1 MLTARLF
8 RLGSLL
14 TVFCCLVASGQER
27 KKAAPTEQLYL
38 LAGTPSFYKYPAT
51 LYQAVGGKL
60 KHVREVVSE
69 SEGLRSVQAWGNV
82 IFLVHPSEA
91 LGDEE
96 DPRLRKTFVTVVHAD
111 EPLRVDDLVIDTG
124 PGDFFIDPYHIAT
137 TEPRRSIIDDL
148 LPSFEGGL
156 EVGNLRILDVSGD
169 LSAPPPR
176 VKQSSIG
183 EYGTLRL
190 DGDPGGPVPS
200 GRFFVT
206 VSGENLVLKLSDPDV
221 LPLIVDSVPSFVG
234 SAADQTALHRLYI
247 VAASAEYL
255 CLERF
260 WEAADWSSGKPGNS
274 TELFIHYRA
283 SNQWKTLQLE
293 GNYSRS
299 RLFGSWL
306 AVIVGIYNLDNKLG
320 TSPGAENERNTGG
333 AGGHGQGLTAPFPNV
348 RQEYGSGQSETWAP
362 GVLVLQNLE
371 DGRKIRIETN
381 QADSEILSV
390 RGDTVLY
397 RVNDTIYQTRIVG
410 DKLQDSTVLAKDED
424 VPEIHWGFW
433 GPQTEVKSR

>member
-1 MLTARLF
+1 MMSSLIFCWLLLSITTVLSGARALGQSIPAATA
-8 RLGSLL
+8 
-14 TVFCCLVASGQER
+14 Q
-27 KKAAPTEQLYL
+27 QLYL

-69 SEGLRSVQAWGNV
+69 SEGLRSVQVGGNV

-96 DPRLRKTFVTVVHAD
+96 DRRLRKTFVTVVHAD
-111 EPLRVDDLVIDTG
+111 EPLRLDHLVIDTG
-124 PGDFFIDPYHIAT
+124 PDFVIDPYHIAT
-137 TEPRRSIIDDL
+137 TEPRRSIFDEL
-148 LPSFEGGL
+148 LPSFKGGM
-156 EVGNLRILDVSGD
+156 VPGNLKILDVSSD
-169 LSAPPPR
+169 LNAPAPR
-176 VKQSSIG
+176 VKQSSIQ
-183 EYGTLRL
+183 EYRTLRL
-190 DGDPGGPVPS
+190 EGDPGGPVA
-200 GRFFVT
+200 GERFFVT
-206 VSGENLVLKLSDPDV
+206 VSGEDLVAKIWDSPSLV
-221 LPLIVDSVPSFVG
+221 IDSVPPFVR
-234 SAADQTALHRLYI
+234 SAADETGLHRLYI
-247 VAASAEYL
+247 AAASAEYL

-260 WEAADWSSGKPGNS
+260 WVGEDWTSGKPGNS
-274 TELFIHYRA
+274 TELFVHNRA

-306 AVIVGIYNLDNKLG
+306 AVIVGTYNSDNKLG

-333 AGGHGQGLTAPFPNV
+333 AGGRGQGLTARLPNV
-348 RQEYGSGQSETWAP
+348 RQEYGNQSLAWLP

-397 RVNDTIYQTRIVG
+397 RYRVNDTIYEARIVG
-410 DKLQDSTVLAKDED
+410 GALQGASVLVKDED
-424 VPEIHWGFW
+424 VPEIHWVFW
-433 GPQTEVKSR
+433 GPQTEAESR